1 MNISVLIP
9 TFNRRKFLPLVIRNL
24 KIQDYDHEKIEV
36 IIDDDG
42 KDKLI
47 LDEELEEI
55 KEHLKPIQLKYINN
69 KKKRSIGKKRNDL
82 VKTATN
88 KIVCFMDD
96 DDVYFG
102 SYLSY
107 SYETMK
113 NNKVG
118 CVGCNKMLFTMSDKN
133 YEMYMINC
141 GEEKRLIHEATIMM
155 TKKFY
160 RASRGFL
167 DSSQG
172 EGNTLFDGME
182 SQVKITDHI
191 FKIMC
196 CIQHSDNT
204 IDKMQFAKD
213 ELKVDLTMDENLINI
228 LEKILKL
235 N

>member
-1 MNISVLIP
+1 MIGLQS
-9 TFNRRKFLPLVIRNL
+9 
-24 KIQDYDHEKIEV
+24 KIDFA
-36 IIDDDG
+36 
-42 KDKLI
+42 KLMSGLLLFGSSSGNSLYII

-55 KEHLKPIQLKYINN
+55 KEHLHPIKLNYINN

-82 VKTATN
+82 VKSASN

-113 NNKVG
+113 ENKVG

-133 YEMYMINC
+133 YDMYMINC
-141 GEEKRLIHEATIMM
+141 GDEKRLIHEATIMM
-155 TKKFY
+155 SKKFF

-182 SQVKITDHI
+182 NNVKITEHI

-196 CIQHSDNT
+196 CIQHSENT

-213 ELKVDLTMDENLINI
+213 DLKVDLNMDENLINI
-228 LEKILKL
+228 LENILKRK
-235 N
+235 